1 MFEAPVTVAVN
12 CCGAEEEVIVT
23 LEGAIDTVTAVG
35 FRVTVAEALLVAS
48 AALVAVTVTV
58 C

>member
-12 CCGAEEEVIVT
+12 CCGAEAEVIAT
-23 LEGAIDTVTAVG
+23 LDGATDTVTAMG
-35 FRVTVAEALLVAS
+35 FRVTLAEALLVAS